1 MWYVLGNF
9 RETLLP
15 AIEPGMEARVNLV
28 GYPGRTFHGVVQG
41 IAWSVL
47 SPSGQAAGL
56 LPKIDP
62 TLNWARLAQRIPVRI
77 ILDAIPARRPVSN
90 GNDGGR
96 HDHRLPAGRQTAE
109 RSGHAGRL
117 RAMTTAPPAEAVIP
131 PEDPALRFIRLE
143 LAPSRQRWIATLG
156 FTGLALIGVLAT
168 VTFRIPYPVLV
179 FAGILLLTVPPAHR
193 PFRQAVEV
201 TGAAFLGAGFAILLA
216 VTTYD
221 QPWLYLPLQCAAL
234 TVLLVL
240 SRVTAARAAFILA
253 ALVLSFA
260 EPAYLPDPQ
269 GAIDAAL
276 FNALALAGT
285 AWAVAA
291 ATAPFAP
298 PATRE
303 EAPVPPGRGEL
314 VGFALLALTAIGLQM
329 LFYNT
334 INLPEIRTGVI
345 AVLLTADPD
354 LRAVWRRMPLRQL
367 CAASLRGARIA
378 DDRGRRASDGRSR
391 LFCCARGDAAISP
404 QAGSRMAARVSPLPP
419 CRARSP

>member
-1 MWYVLGNF
+1 M
-9 RETLLP
+9 
-15 AIEPGMEARVNLV
+15 
-28 GYPGRTFHGVVQG
+28 
-41 IAWSVL
+41 
-47 SPSGQAAGL
+47 
-56 LPKIDP
+56 K
-62 TLNWARLAQRIPVRI
+62 
-77 ILDAIPARRPVSN
+77 
-90 GNDGGR
+90 
-96 HDHRLPAGRQTAE
+96 TAT
-109 RSGHAGRL
+109 G
-117 RAMTTAPPAEAVIP
+117 TEAVVP

-143 LAPSRQRWIATLG
+143 LAPSPERWIATLG

-193 PFRQAVEV
+193 PFHQAVET
-201 TGAAFLGAGFAILLA
+201 TGAAFLGASFATLLA
-216 VTTYD
+216 ITTYD

-234 TVLLVL
+234 TALLVL
-240 SRVTAARAAFILA
+240 SRVTAARASFILA

-291 ATAPFAP
+291 ATAPFAA
-298 PATRE
+298 PATGE
-303 EAPVPPGRGEL
+303 EAPVPPGRREL
-314 VGFALLALTAIGLQM
+314 VGFALLAVSAIGLQM
-329 LFYNT
+329 LLYNT

-367 CAASLRGARIA
+367 CGASCAALAFLMIAVGAPLMDDLAFFAILAGCCYFTAGWVAHGGPRIA
-378 DDRGRRASDGRSR
+378 
-391 LFCCARGDAAISP
+391 FAAVPGAVTVTLVLLLDVRFTIDIVPSLLNV
-404 QAGSRMAARVSPLPP
+404 AGAMWGFLVTALIALALAPLAEQPVE
-419 CRARSP
+419 RQS

>member
-1 MWYVLGNF
+1 VK
-9 RETLLP
+9 
-15 AIEPGMEARVNLV
+15 
-28 GYPGRTFHGVVQG
+28 
-41 IAWSVL
+41 S
-47 SPSGQAAGL
+47 AAG
-56 LPKIDP
+56 
-62 TLNWARLAQRIPVRI
+62 T
-77 ILDAIPARRPVSN
+77 
-90 GNDGGR
+90 
-96 HDHRLPAGRQTAE
+96 
-109 RSGHAGRL
+109 
-117 RAMTTAPPAEAVIP
+117 EAAIP
-131 PEDPALRFIRLE
+131 PEDPALGFIRLE
-143 LAPSRQRWIATLG
+143 LAPSPQRWIATLG
-156 FTGLALIGVLAT
+156 FTGLAMIGVLAT

-179 FAGILLLTVPPAHR
+179 FAGILLLTVPPTDR
-193 PFRQAVEV
+193 PFHQVAEV

-240 SRVTAARAAFILA
+240 SRVTAARPAFILA

-269 GAIDAAL
+269 AAIDAGL

-303 EAPVPPGRGEL
+303 EAPVPPGRREL
-314 VGFALLALTAIGLQM
+314 VGFALLAVSAIGLQM

-354 LRAVWRRMPLRQL
+354 LRSVWRRMPMRQL
-367 CAASLRGARIA
+367 WAAICAALALLMIAVGAPVMDDLGFFALLAASCYFAAGWVAHGGPRIA
-378 DDRGRRASDGRSR
+378 FAAVPGAVTVTLVLLLDVRFTIDIVPSLLNVAGAMWGFLVTALIALLLAPLVEQQAERRT
-391 LFCCARGDAAISP
+391 
-404 QAGSRMAARVSPLPP
+404 
-419 CRARSP
+419 

>member
-1 MWYVLGNF
+1 
-9 RETLLP
+9 
-15 AIEPGMEARVNLV
+15 
-28 GYPGRTFHGVVQG
+28 
-41 IAWSVL
+41 
-47 SPSGQAAGL
+47 
-56 LPKIDP
+56 
-62 TLNWARLAQRIPVRI
+62 
-77 ILDAIPARRPVSN
+77 
-90 GNDGGR
+90 
-96 HDHRLPAGRQTAE
+96 
-109 RSGHAGRL
+109 
-117 RAMTTAPPAEAVIP
+117 MTTVPPTEAAIP

-143 LAPSRQRWIATLG
+143 LAPSPERWIATLG
-156 FTGLALIGVLAT
+156 FTGLALIGVIAT

-179 FAGILLLTVPPAHR
+179 FAGILLLTVPPAHS
-193 PFRQAVEV
+193 PFRQAVETTV
-201 TGAAFLGAGFAILLA
+201 AAFLGAGVAILLA
-216 VTTYD
+216 VTAYD

-240 SRVTAARAAFILA
+240 SRCTAARASFILA

-291 ATAPFAP
+291 ATARFAP

-303 EAPVPPGRGEL
+303 AAPVPPGRREL
-314 VGFALLALTAIGLQM
+314 VGFALLAVSAIGLQM

-354 LRAVWRRMPLRQL
+354 LRAVWRRMPMRQL
-367 CAASLRGARIA
+367 CAAICAALALLIIALGAPVMDDLGFFALFAAGCYFAVGWVAHGGPRIA
-378 DDRGRRASDGRSR
+378 FGTVPGAVAVTLVLLLDVRFTIDIVPSLLNVAGAMWGF
-391 LFCCARGDAAISP
+391 LVTALIALLLAP
-404 QAGSRMAARVSPLPP
+404 LVEQQAERQS
-419 CRARSP
+419 

>member
-1 MWYVLGNF
+1 MSTV
-9 RETLLP
+9 P
-15 AIEPGMEARVNLV
+15 
-28 GYPGRTFHGVVQG
+28 RTG
-41 IAWSVL
+41 A
-47 SPSGQAAGL
+47 
-56 LPKIDP
+56 
-62 TLNWARLAQRIPVRI
+62 
-77 ILDAIPARRPVSN
+77 AIPS
-90 GNDGGR
+90 
-96 HDHRLPAGRQTAE
+96 
-109 RSGHAGRL
+109 
-117 RAMTTAPPAEAVIP
+117 
-131 PEDPALRFIRLE
+131 EDPALRFIRLE
-143 LAPSRQRWIATLG
+143 LAPSPERWIATLG

-179 FAGILLLTVPPAHR
+179 FAGILMLTVPPAHR
-193 PFRQAVEV
+193 PFRQAVETTV
-201 TGAAFLGAGFAILLA
+201 AALLGAGFAILLA

-221 QPWLYLPLQCAAL
+221 EPWLYLPLQCAAL
-234 TVLLVL
+234 SVLLVL
-240 SRVTAARAAFILA
+240 SRVTAARASFILA
-253 ALVLSFA
+253 ALVVSFA

-303 EAPVPPGRGEL
+303 EAPVPPGRREL
-314 VGFALLALTAIGLQM
+314 IGFALLSVSAIGVQM

-367 CAASLRGARIA
+367 CGASCAALAFLMIAVGAPLMDDLGFFAVIAASCYFAAGWVAHGSPRIA
-378 DDRGRRASDGRSR
+378 YACVPGAVTVTLVLLLDVRFVTDIVPS
-391 LFCCARGDAAISP
+391 LLNV
-404 QAGSRMAARVSPLPP
+404 AGAMWGFLVTALIALLLAPLVEQQPE
-419 CRARSP
+419 RQS